1 MTKQQFIETI
11 AKSAK
16 VVCRERGYG
25 YAQYATCCAQACCES
40 AYGQSAIMANAN
52 AFFGIKATKG
62 WVNAAKYGGLV
73 YNAKTKECYDG
84 STYTS
89 ISACFR
95 AYKCL
100 DDSVRDYFDL
110 IECKRYAA
118 SLRADTVAECIKII
132 HEGGY
137 ATSPTY
143 QSTIQKFYAE
153 IKQLIDNIWGDVYNK
168 DEDVKVYYPV
178 LRRGCTGKNQAVKRL
193 QTLLNLCGYNLTVDG
208 LFGPL
213 TDLAVRDYQSKNVD
227 SNGVRL
233 EIDGCVGPKTW
244 SSLNNL
250 EKGV

>member
-16 VVCRERGYG
+16 TVCKERGYG

-40 AYGQSAIMANAN
+40 GYGQSAIMANAN
-52 AFFGIKATKG
+52 AFFGIKATKS

-84 STYTS
+84 KTYTS

-110 IECKRYAA
+110 IEGKRYAA
-118 SLRADTVAECIKII
+118 SLQASSVAEAIKII

-143 QSTIQKFYAE
+143 QQTILNFHSE
-153 IKQLIDNIWGDVYNK
+153 INIFIDNVWNGVYNL
-168 DEDVKVYYPV
+168 DEDVKVYYPTI
-178 LRRGCTGKNQAVKRL
+178 RMGTCAGKSQTVKTL
-193 QTLLNLCGYNLTVDG
+193 QTKLNVFGYGLAVDG
-208 LFGPL
+208 CWGPL
-213 TDLAVRDYQSKNVD
+213 TQAAVLDFQRKQKIDVD
-227 SNGVRL
+227 G
-233 EIDGCVGPKTW
+233 IVGPITW
-244 SSLNNL
+244 ARLQ
-250 EKGV
+250 KGV

>member
-16 VVCRERGYG
+16 VVCTERGYG

-40 AYGQSAIMANAN
+40 GYGQSAIMANAN
-52 AFFGIKATKG
+52 AFFGIKATKS

-84 STYTS
+84 ATYTS
-89 ISACFR
+89 ITACFR

-118 SLRADTVAECIKII
+118 SLQATSVKDCIKII

-143 QSTIQKFYAE
+143 QQTIQNFYAE
-153 IKQLIDNIWGDVYNK
+153 IKQLIDNIWGNVYNK
-168 DEDVKVYYPV
+168 DEDVKVYYPTI
-178 LRRGCTGKNQAVKRL
+178 RMGTCAGKSQVVKTL
-193 QTLLNLCGYNLTVDG
+193 QTMLNLFGYHLAVDG
-208 LFGPL
+208 SWGPL
-213 TDLAVRDYQSKNVD
+213 TNAAVLDFQRTHKDVHGVQLAV
-227 SNGVRL
+227 
-233 EIDGCVGPKTW
+233 DGCVGPLTW
-244 SSLNNL
+244 GALQ
-250 EKGV
+250 KGV